1 MADLTPGLS
10 ATITL
15 TVGEQHTARAI
26 GSGGVAVLATPEL
39 VRLLEEAAVAALAGH
54 LPPGQTSVGTALD
67 IRHLAATPVGMAV
80 TARATLRQ
88 VDGRRLSFEVE
99 AHDAVE
105 KIGEGSHQRVLV
117 DQARFE
123 ARADDKRHHG

>member
-54 LPPGQTSVGTALD
+54 LPPGQTSVGAALD

-88 VDGRRLSFEVE
+88 VEGRRLSFEVE

-123 ARADDKRHHG
+123 ARADDKRRHG